1 MCVCVCARARACVR
15 LCVFVFA
22 NVRVGVGAVEAQ
34 ESAKTVEARIA
45 ALEEKETILVIIGT
59 HS

>member
-1 MCVCVCARARACVR
+1 
-15 LCVFVFA
+15 
-22 NVRVGVGAVEAQ
+22 VGVGAVEAQ